1 MRVFL
6 FARGGAFP
14 SCYNSCL
21 TRDPLLRHAG
31 GVKLQAAPIRPPQ
44 LQTLSRPKAPAPKSD
59 LPEDI
64 GISAEY
70 IQARESTEEEP
81 DDHKGIVYE
90 PTQQGEIRVL
100 KLSGQTK
107 PELPADI
114 PDSAVNA
121 DGRVVIYVDGI
132 HQEISEQQR
141 QIRCFFQ
148 GQASTGA
155 DVGQS
160 VIGIHEGAGKS
171 GFHDG
176 VRIGKALGMLKLVQ
190 NRVIPLDWASKKI
203 YKIDP
208 AIKSVHDEV
217 KQSLL
222 AGRKVQIITHSG
234 GGAETATALT
244 LLAREGMKQAISD
257 NVRVLSMASAAS
269 HKDFTKAG
277 VKAENIYYTGSEKDP
292 VYSIFRHYLG
302 PLSIGS
308 AVGFAVDTA
317 RYLYEVIKGKDIP
330 VIYHYHSPD
339 YIFDRNMVN
348 GSQRIQKFL
357 NGAPGG
363 KFPLP

>member
-1 MRVFL
+1 M
-6 FARGGAFP
+6 
-14 SCYNSCL
+14 
-21 TRDPLLRHAG
+21 
-31 GVKLQAAPIRPPQ
+31 KLQAPSHPPQ
-44 LQTLSRPKAPAPKSD
+44 LRTFSKPKSD
-59 LPEDI
+59 IPQDI
-64 GISAEY
+64 GISADY

-90 PTQQGEIRVL
+90 HTQQGQINIL
-100 KLSGQTK
+100 KLSGQTV

-114 PDSAVNA
+114 PESAVK

-132 HQEISEQQR
+132 HQEISEQKR
-141 QIRCFFQ
+141 QIRSFFH

-155 DVGQS
+155 NVGQS

-176 VRIGKALGMLKLVQ
+176 VRIGKALGMLKLLQ
-190 NRVIPLDWASKKI
+190 NRVIPLGWASKQI

-222 AGRKVQIITHSG
+222 AGRKVQLITHSG

-244 LLAREGMKQAISD
+244 LLAREGMKQEISD
-257 NVRVLSMASAAS
+257 NVRVLSMASAAA

-277 VKAENIYYTGSEKDP
+277 VKAENIYYTGSVNDP
-292 VYSIFRHYLG
+292 VYSIFRNYLG

-317 RYLYEVIKGKDIP
+317 HYLYEMIKGKDNP

-339 YIFDRNMVN
+339 YIFDRNMAD

-357 NGAPGG
+357 NGGPGG

>member
-1 MRVFL
+1 M
-6 FARGGAFP
+6 
-14 SCYNSCL
+14 
-21 TRDPLLRHAG
+21 
-31 GVKLQAAPIRPPQ
+31 GVKIQAPIRPPQ
-44 LQTLSRPKAPAPKSD
+44 AQFKLPALKSD
-59 LPEDI
+59 LPQDI
-64 GISAEY
+64 GISADY

-90 PTQQGEIRVL
+90 HTKRGEVNIL
-100 KLSGQTK
+100 KLSGQTL

-114 PDSAVNA
+114 PASALNA

-132 HQEISEQQR
+132 HQEISEQKR
-141 QIRCFFQ
+141 QIRSFFQ
-148 GQASTGA
+148 GGASTGA
-155 DVGQS
+155 DVAQS

-171 GFHDG
+171 GLHDG
-176 VRIGKALGMLKLVQ
+176 VRIGKALGLLKLVQ
-190 NRVIPLDWASKKI
+190 NRVIPLAWASKQI

-222 AGRKVQIITHSG
+222 AGRKVQLITHSG

-244 LLAREGMKQAISD
+244 LLAREGMQQEISD

-269 HKDFTKAG
+269 HQDFSKAG
-277 VKAENIYYTGSEKDP
+277 VKAENIYYTGSENDP

-302 PLSIGS
+302 PLSPLS

-317 RYLYEVIKGKDIP
+317 RYLYEMIKGKDIP
-330 VIYHYHSPD
+330 VVYHYHSPD
-339 YIFDRNMVN
+339 YIFDRNVVE

-357 NGAPGG
+357 NGGPGG

>member
-1 MRVFL
+1 ML
-6 FARGGAFP
+6 
-14 SCYNSCL
+14 
-21 TRDPLLRHAG
+21 HAM
-31 GVKLQAAPIRPPQ
+31 GVKLQAPAPQ
-44 LQTLSRPKAPAPKSD
+44 LFARPKAPAPVKSD
-59 LPEDI
+59 LPQDI
-64 GISAEY
+64 GLSADY
-70 IQARESTEEEP
+70 VQARESTEEEP
-81 DDHKGIVYE
+81 IDHRGIVYE
-90 PTQQGEIRVL
+90 QTRNGEINVL

-114 PDSAVNA
+114 PASAVNA

-132 HQEISEQQR
+132 HQEITEQHR
-141 QIRCFFQ
+141 QIRSFFH
-148 GQASTGA
+148 GQVPSGA
-155 DVGQS
+155 DVEQN

-176 VRIGKALGMLKLVQ
+176 VRIGKALFMLKLLQ
-190 NRVIPLDWASKKI
+190 NRVIPLEWASKQI

-208 AIKSVHDEV
+208 AIKAVHDEV

-222 AGRKVQIITHSG
+222 AGRKVQLITHSG

-244 LLAREGMKQAISD
+244 LLARQGMKQEITD
-257 NVRVLSMASAAS
+257 NVRVLSMASAAA

-277 VKAENIYYTGSEKDP
+277 VKAENIYYTGSENDP

-308 AVGFAVDTA
+308 AVGFAVDSA
-317 RYLYEVIKGKDIP
+317 RYLYDIIKGKDTP
-330 VIYHYHSPD
+330 VVYHYHSPD
-339 YIFDRNMVN
+339 YIFDRNVVD

-357 NGAPGG
+357 NGGPGG

>member
-1 MRVFL
+1 ML
-6 FARGGAFP
+6 
-14 SCYNSCL
+14 
-21 TRDPLLRHAG
+21 HAM
-31 GVKLQAAPIRPPQ
+31 GVKLQAPAPQ
-44 LQTLSRPKAPAPKSD
+44 LFSRPKAPPPVKPD

-64 GISAEY
+64 ALSADY

-81 DDHKGIVYE
+81 IDHKGIVYE
-90 PTQQGEIRVL
+90 QRQNGEINVL

-132 HQEISEQQR
+132 HQEISEQHR
-141 QIRCFFQ
+141 QIRSFFH
-148 GQASTGA
+148 GQAGTGA
-155 DVGQS
+155 NVGQS

-171 GFHDG
+171 GLHDG
-176 VRIGKALGMLKLVQ
+176 VRIGKALFMLKLVQ
-190 NRVIPLDWASKKI
+190 NRVIPLEWASKQI

-217 KQSLL
+217 RQSLL
-222 AGRKVQIITHSG
+222 AGRKVQLITHSG
-234 GGAETATALT
+234 GGAETAAALT
-244 LLAREGMKQAISD
+244 LLAREGMKQEIGD
-257 NVRVLSMASAAS
+257 HVRVLSMASAAA

-277 VKAENIYYTGSEKDP
+277 VKAENLFYTGSEQDP

-302 PLSIGS
+302 PLSLGS
-308 AVGFAVDTA
+308 AVGFAVDAA
-317 RYLYEVIKGKDIP
+317 RYLYDMIKGKDIP
-330 VIYHYHSPD
+330 VVYHFHSPD
-339 YIFDRNMVN
+339 YIFDRNVVD

-357 NGAPGG
+357 NGGPGG